1 MFEYYLIWSMQSH
14 WYIAWFL
21 SFSTDTSID
30 DIPAFRFDKILP
42 ANKTKYFRYSGSL
55 TTPSCKESVTWTVFR
70 DAVNIS
76 KYQVH
81 CHCVVSQKPVR
92 YINNLVSFG
101 ENSECLVSRL
111 LFSNFD
117 NFLFFILFC
126 FSQMNL
132 LRQLRKTYT
141 VTSVGNFRPVQPL
154 YDRVIRASFQV
165 AEMVNTTSTTA
176 STNETAT
183 TTATISEQKGTS
195 SISSTVV
202 ATTNAEESP
211 PAPTVEFEL
220 ESSAVRL
227 TGGLVLSTLVAVFFV
242 H

>member
-1 MFEYYLIWSMQSH
+1 MNLFGTNLFVTGGCF
-14 WYIAWFL
+14 FL
-21 SFSTDTSID
+21 T
-30 DIPAFRFDKILP
+30 
-42 ANKTKYFRYSGSL
+42 L
-55 TTPSCKESVTWTVFR
+55 TT
-70 DAVNIS
+70 
-76 KYQVH
+76 
-81 CHCVVSQKPVR
+81 
-92 YINNLVSFG
+92 FG
-101 ENSECLVSRL
+101 
-111 LFSNFD
+111 
-117 NFLFFILFC
+117 

-141 VTSVGNFRPVQPL
+141 ITSVGNFRPVQPL

-176 STNETAT
+176 STNETGT
-183 TTATISEQKGTS
+183 TTTTITDQKGTS

-220 ESSAVRL
+220 ESSAVRM
-227 TGGLVLSTLVAVFFV
+227 TGGVVLSMLFTALTTLFV

>member
-1 MFEYYLIWSMQSH
+1 MNVWS
-14 WYIAWFL
+14 AGCF
-21 SFSTDTSID
+21 
-30 DIPAFRFDKILP
+30 
-42 ANKTKYFRYSGSL
+42 SL
-55 TTPSCKESVTWTVFR
+55 TLTTFFFF
-70 DAVNIS
+70 
-76 KYQVH
+76 
-81 CHCVVSQKPVR
+81 
-92 YINNLVSFG
+92 LV
-101 ENSECLVSRL
+101 
-111 LFSNFD
+111 
-117 NFLFFILFC
+117 LFC
-126 FSQMNL
+126 FPQMNL

-141 VTSVGNFRPVQPL
+141 ITSVGNFRPVQPL

-165 AEMVNTTSTTA
+165 AEIVNTTSTTA

-183 TTATISEQKGTS
+183 TTATITEQKGTS

-227 TGGLVLSTLVAVFFV
+227 TGGLVLSMLVAVLFV